1 MKGSMNMVKE
11 NKNGIFTYKDESY
24 DFNFKTSLSAY
35 DKLVFVKT
43 VVNTIVNDDSYDV
56 VIKDLI
62 FDFAIIDVFTNID
75 TSFINMKDED
85 GEDISSIILIEHFLE
100 ESNVVDIVKANM
112 EDGLLDELMDAVD
125 LNIQYLTGIKQNSI
139 DSAITNLLSTLEKR
153 TNDINLEDM
162 MSMAH
167 KFDSMTEDFT
177 LENLVNAYMNSDIHK
192 KNLEEIA
199 EAKANVKTEEVEVKT
214 KAKTKS
220 KAKSKEKLEEKDK

>member
-1 MKGSMNMVKE
+1 MVKE

-112 EDGLLDELMDAVD
+112 KDGLFDELMEAVD

-139 DSAITNLLSTLEKR
+139 DSAIANLLSTLEKR
-153 TNDINLEDM
+153 TNDVNLEDM
-162 MSMAH
+162 MSIAH
-167 KFDSMTEDFT
+167 KFDNMTEDFT

-199 EAKANVKTEEVEVKT
+199 EAKANAKTEEVEVKT
-214 KAKTKS
+214 KTKS

>member
-1 MKGSMNMVKE
+1 MVKE

-112 EDGLLDELMDAVD
+112 EDGLLDELMEAVD

-139 DSAITNLLSTLEKR
+139 DSAIANLLSTLEKR
-153 TNDINLEDM
+153 TNDVNLEDM
-162 MSMAH
+162 MSIAH
-167 KFDSMTEDFT
+167 KFDNMTEDFT

-214 KAKTKS
+214 KAKS